1 VRETQAAVLRE
12 ILRANATTEFGR
24 QHGFAEL
31 RDVREF
37 QERVPLR
44 SYADHSPWIERLAA
58 GENGLLT
65 AEPVRLFEPTSG
77 STSGEKLIPYT
88 ASLRAQFQRAIAAW
102 TWNTMALYPKIRDGR
117 AYWSV
122 SPAGIPHRTTSGGH
136 TIGFASDAEY
146 LGGCQQRLVSR
157 MLVTPPA
164 IAQLDDIDAFR
175 YATLAYQLAAADLS
189 LISVWS
195 PTFLT
200 SLLAPIEECWPQV
213 CRDLA
218 TGELSVKLSSND
230 RLPWRKDAARAR
242 HLERIFGQPIS
253 LSERL
258 AQCWPK
264 LSLVSCWADAAAGIY
279 AEQVR
284 AMFPDV
290 PLQPKGLLAT
300 EGVVSIPRG
309 QRAGAALATRSHFF
323 EFEEVAANA
332 PDNGTTSVC
341 LADELCPDA
350 TYRVVLT
357 TGGGLYRYR
366 LGDEVR
372 VVGFEGQC
380 PLVRFVGRAD
390 CIDLVGEK
398 LTASQAEQATAHAFE
413 RVGLSP
419 SFSLLAPEHNSTPR
433 YNLFIECQPL
443 SPEQSD
449 RLRAIVES
457 ELSANVY
464 YKQALALKQLQPLKV
479 AQLNGPPGSAWTIF
493 EGRYLA
499 RGLKPGAIKP
509 RLLDSSE
516 DWTAHFVDLLLER
529 PSES

>member
-1 VRETQAAVLRE
+1 
-12 ILRANATTEFGR
+12 
-24 QHGFAEL
+24 
-31 RDVREF
+31 
-37 QERVPLR
+37 
-44 SYADHSPWIERLAA
+44 
-58 GENGLLT
+58 
-65 AEPVRLFEPTSG
+65 
-77 STSGEKLIPYT
+77 
-88 ASLRAQFQRAIAAW
+88 
-102 TWNTMALYPKIRDGR
+102 
-117 AYWSV
+117 
-122 SPAGIPHRTTSGGH
+122 
-136 TIGFASDAEY
+136 
-146 LGGCQQRLVSR
+146 
-157 MLVTPPA
+157 
-164 IAQLDDIDAFR
+164 
-175 YATLAYQLAAADLS
+175 
-189 LISVWS
+189 
-195 PTFLT
+195 
-200 SLLAPIEECWPQV
+200 
-213 CRDLA
+213 
-218 TGELSVKLSSND
+218 
-230 RLPWRKDAARAR
+230 
-242 HLERIFGQPIS
+242 
-253 LSERL
+253 
-258 AQCWPK
+258 
-264 LSLVSCWADAAAGIY
+264 
-279 AEQVR
+279 
-284 AMFPDV
+284 
-290 PLQPKGLLAT
+290 
-300 EGVVSIPRG
+300 
-309 QRAGAALATRSHFF
+309 
-323 EFEEVAANA
+323 
-332 PDNGTTSVC
+332 
-341 LADELCPDA
+341 
-350 TYRVVLT
+350 
-357 TGGGLYRYR
+357 LYRYR

-413 RVGLSP
+413 RVGVRP